1 MAKDQN
7 ASKKNGAG
15 SASPAHVRSDP
26 APTAPSGPGALPVSA
41 REPKAARAQPSH
53 FKLTS
58 ADHNGA
64 VEQMVD
70 FSKMWAIVKKN
81 WMVLKGDK
89 IRLFPLFFMPMVMI
103 VIFGYAAG
111 NLPKHLPCAIADYDH
126 SSLSRQVVAQ
136 LSSMEAFSI
145 QYQVG
150 TQDEGKRMLDA
161 EKIKVLLVIPPGF
174 SDSVAAGRPATISLM
189 VDESDSSVAASA
201 KASAQA
207 FSAALSQSILSGR
220 MVQLSEQSDA
230 ARQSLAQSRA
240 RISPIAS
247 ADPAAVQRQVDES
260 ARESAHTVA
269 GSSALLSAQIREL
282 QNSLG
287 FLVDQNQIA
296 DSFTPSSV
304 GGATLVELATGDAQ
318 AATLAQIALFRGL
331 QGSQAA
337 LSSNVRTISSQ
348 YDSLAA
354 QTRAQASGAQVAIS
368 LQDKAGQQLELI
380 SSEADSGTASPVI
393 LQILQ
398 PYGYGRRGIDFLLP
412 AILALIIFQGATM
425 GLGRA
430 IAGERQDGSM
440 TRVFLTPT
448 SNVTIIFG
456 TQIFYMLLET
466 VRSSLVIL
474 VAMALF
480 GVTISGHLIDLVFI
494 IALFTMGAT
503 GVGMVLSVMAKTQE
517 QYMALAMLIS
527 MPMMFLSG
535 AFFPVQTM
543 PPILQSAAE
552 VLPVT
557 YAADA
562 LRGVMVKGFTLYQLV
577 PDLVALAVFGLFTL
591 VLSLMLFKREIA

>member
-1 MAKDQN
+1 M
-7 ASKKNGAG
+7 
-15 SASPAHVRSDP
+15 
-26 APTAPSGPGALPVSA
+26 
-41 REPKAARAQPSH
+41 
-53 FKLTS
+53 
-58 ADHNGA
+58 
-64 VEQMVD
+64 
-70 FSKMWAIVKKN
+70 
-81 WMVLKGDK
+81 
-89 IRLFPLFFMPMVMI
+89 PLVMI

-111 NLPKHLPCAIADYDH
+111 NLPKHLPTAIADYDH
-126 SSLSRQVVAQ
+126 SALSTQVIAQ
-136 LSSMEAFSI
+136 LSSMDAYAI
-145 QYQVG
+145 RYQVG

-161 EKIKVLLVIPPGF
+161 EQIKVLFVIPPGF
-174 SDSVAAGRPATISLM
+174 SDSVARGDPATISLM

-207 FSAALSQSILSGR
+207 FSAQFSQSILASR
-220 MVQLSEQSDA
+220 LAELSAQSA
-230 ARQSLAQSRA
+230 AAQASLTQSRA
-240 RISPIAS
+240 LLLPASS
-247 ADPAAVQRQVDES
+247 ADPTATQRRVDEL
-260 ARESAHTVA
+260 ARESAQS
-269 GSSALLSAQIREL
+269 SSATSVILSAEVLSL

-287 FLVDQNQIA
+287 FLIDQNQIA
-296 DSFTPSSV
+296 DSFTPASV
-304 GGATLVELATGDAQ
+304 GGASLYELATGDAQ
-318 AATLAQIALFRGL
+318 ASTLQQIALFQGL
-331 QGSQAA
+331 QGAQVA
-337 LSSNVRTISSQ
+337 LSSNMQTASTQ
-348 YDSLAA
+348 YDALAS
-354 QTRAQASGAQVAIS
+354 QTRSQAASAKLAIS

-380 SSEADSGTASPVI
+380 SSEAGQGSASPIV

-456 TQIFYMLLET
+456 TQIFYILLET
-466 VRSSLVIL
+466 VRSSLVIF

-480 GVTISGHLIDLVFI
+480 GVTISGNIVDLVFI
-494 IALFTMGAT
+494 IAIFSLGAT

-552 VLPVT
+552 FLPVT

-577 PDLVALAVFGLFTL
+577 PDLVALTVFGLFTL